1 LERLLQAALGYDRY
15 SERIIEAKAKISA
28 LEQAASAK
36 PHYGGKHFYRLL
48 TLDDYRN

>member
-1 LERLLQAALGYDRY
+1 MPALSPSTSPYREYLPLLERLLQAALGYDRY

-36 PHYGGKHFYRLL
+36 PH
-48 TLDDYRN
+48 